1 MRGISKLAMVGVIL
15 VGVMGFGFTADPA
28 TSSEFSKMV
37 ESSHVNKAVES
48 QASVE
53 MAVPTAPTTTDELAR
68 DLCNIT
74 NPNPSGYVVD
84 RIFWYTTSN
93 SAGQVF
99 LNVKCRFKPV
109 VTPNFGF
116 LCTWVVIRIGPTTG
130 PVGVIGPVALG
141 SHDDVTYDICP
152 D

>member
-1 MRGISKLAMVGVIL
+1 MKKIL
-15 VGVMGFGFTADPA
+15 FLVAVLVAVLGFGFTADPA
-28 TSSEFSKMV
+28 ASSDF
-37 ESSHVNKAVES
+37 SHVVSQS
-48 QASVE
+48 QAVHQARAVVE
-53 MAVPTAPTTTDELAR
+53 THAVPFKVSAPTTTDELAR

-109 VTPNFGF
+109 VTPNFGV
-116 LCTWVVIRIGPTTG
+116 LCTWVVLRIGPTTG